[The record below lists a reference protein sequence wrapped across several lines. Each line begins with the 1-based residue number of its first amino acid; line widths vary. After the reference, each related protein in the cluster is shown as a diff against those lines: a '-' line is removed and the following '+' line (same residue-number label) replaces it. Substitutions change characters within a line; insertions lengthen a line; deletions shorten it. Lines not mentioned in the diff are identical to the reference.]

1 MKKLLLACAALG
13 ALSAPA
19 LADQASADKCAAG
32 LDANGQAIYAAAAP
46 QAASTS
52 DLRGLVT
59 TVTKSLVG
67 SGAVPMGSARG
78 AAEAAG
84 ACLAKLR

>member
-1 MKKLLLACAALG
+1 MKKLLLACAAFG
-13 ALSAPA
+13 VMTVPA

-46 QAASTS
+46 QAAAAS

-59 TVTKSLVG
+59 SVTKSLVSNG
-67 SGAVPMGSARG
+67 TVSMGDARG

-84 ACLAKLR
+84 SCLMKLR